1 MTDRTFE
8 RTSHLDA
15 DAREVYDWHVRPG
28 AFERLVPPW
37 EPVRLQ
43 GRAAAIAAGEQQT
56 VRFQLGPVKPRW
68 TSEIVEVQ
76 DGASFRDVQLAGP
89 FAKWEHTHRM
99 NTNGGAGSVLEDSVS
114 YRLPLGPLGALFGGP
129 MVRRRLDRMFDYRH
143 KVTAIDLGRHKAAG
157 ERTLTVLVTGA
168 SGMVGQAFCAFLS
181 TGGHSVRKLVRGAPK
196 SKNEFHWDTASGAID
211 PAAVEGCDAV
221 VHLAGENIAGRR
233 WSRAQKKRIQDSRV
247 DGTRQVADAIRAAK
261 QKPEVFVCASAIG
274 IYGSRGDEQLDESS
288 THGDDYLA
296 HVCKEWEREAGNLA
310 EVRTVQA
317 RFGVILSASGG
328 ALKKMLLPFLAGGGG
343 KLGSGKQ
350 WMSWVALEDVV
361 GALHHLVL
369 KDELRGPVNVVS
381 PHPATN
387 ADYTKTLGNVLGRP
401 TIAPM
406 PGFVARAAFGEMA
419 DALLLA
425 SQRVYP
431 RRLLESSFEF
441 AFPDLESALRHTL
454 GRTKN

>member
-8 RTSHLDA
+8 RTTHLDA
-15 DAREVYDWHVRPG
+15 GAREVYDWHVRPG

-68 TSEIVEVQ
+68 TSEIVDVQ

-99 NTNGGAGSVLEDSVS
+99 NTNGGEGSVLEDSVS
-114 YRLPLGPLGALFGGP
+114 YRLPLGPLGALFGGS

-143 KVTAIDLGRHKAAG
+143 KVTEIDLERHKAAG

-168 SGMVGQAFCAFLS
+168 TGMVGQAFCAFLT

-196 SKNEFHWDTASGAID
+196 SKDEFHWDTASGAID

-247 DGTRQVADAIRAAK
+247 EGTRQVADAIRAAK

-274 IYGSRGDEQLDESS
+274 IYGSRGDEQLDETSS
-288 THGDDYLA
+288 HGDDYLA

-361 GALHHLVL
+361 GALQHLIL

-387 ADYTKTLGNVLGRP
+387 ADYTKTLGKVLGRP

-454 GRTKN
+454 GRTK